1 MMSYLG
7 IDIGGSGIKGALV
20 DVETGQLLTERRR
33 LPTPEKAKPN
43 DCAEVVR
50 ELVLDFEYTGV
61 IGCGFPAVVQPGVAK
76 TAANVHENWI
86 GTNINLLINEVT
98 GCRTYALNDADAAG
112 MAEMA
117 FGAGC
122 NANRGVVSV
131 ITLGTGIGTA
141 LFNDGQ
147 LVPNTEFGHMKIRDK
162 DAETRAS
169 DAARQRKEMTWKK
182 YGARLSEYLTEVENL
197 FWPDLFII
205 GGGVSKKADE
215 FFPMLK
221 IRTKIVPAQ
230 LLNQAGIVGAAVYA
244 SQQA

>member
-1 MMSYLG
+1 MSYLG

-61 IGCGFPAVVQPGVAK
+61 IGCGFPAVVQHGVAK

-86 GTNINLLINEVT
+86 GTNINLLLNEVT

-122 NANRGVVSV
+122 NANRGVVIV

>member
-61 IGCGFPAVVQPGVAK
+61 IGCGFPAVVQHGVAK

-122 NANRGVVSV
+122 NANRGVVIV

>member
-1 MMSYLG
+1 MAILG

-33 LPTPEKAKPN
+33 LPTPDKAKPN
-43 DCAEVVR
+43 DVAEVVH
-50 ELVLDFEYTGV
+50 ELVSYFEYTGV
-61 IGCGFPAVVQPGVAK
+61 IGCGFPAVVQHGVAR

-86 GTNINLLINEVT
+86 GMNVDDLLGKST
-98 GCRTYALNDADAAG
+98 GCRVFTLNDADAAG
-112 MAEMA
+112 IAEMA

-122 NANRGVVSV
+122 NAQKGVVIV

-141 LFNDGQ
+141 IFTDGR
-147 LVPNTEFGHMKIRDK
+147 LVPNTEFGHMKIRGK

-169 DAARQRKEMTWKK
+169 DAARQRKEMSWKK
-182 YGARLSEYLTEVENL
+182 YAARLQEYLTEVENL

-205 GGGVSKKADE
+205 GGGASKRADE
-215 FFPMLK
+215 FFPLLK

-244 SQQA
+244 SQQG

>member
-1 MMSYLG
+1 MAILG

-20 DVETGQLLTERRR
+20 DVENGQLLTERRR
-33 LPTPEKAKPN
+33 LPTPDKAKPN
-43 DCAEVVR
+43 DVAEVVH
-50 ELVLDFEYTGV
+50 ELVSYFEYTGV
-61 IGCGFPAVVQPGVAK
+61 IGCGFPAVVQHGVAR

-86 GTNINLLINEVT
+86 GTDVDDLLAKST
-98 GCRTYALNDADAAG
+98 GCRVHTLNDADAAG
-112 MAEMA
+112 IAEMA

-122 NANRGVVSV
+122 NAQKGVVIV

-141 LFNDGQ
+141 IFTDGR
-147 LVPNTEFGHMKIRDK
+147 LVPNTEFGHMKIRGK
-162 DAETRAS
+162 DAEARAS

-182 YGARLSEYLTEVENL
+182 YAARLQEYLTEVENL

-205 GGGVSKKADE
+205 GGGASKRADE
-215 FFPMLK
+215 FFPLLK

>member
-1 MMSYLG
+1 MAILG

-43 DCAEVVR
+43 DVAEVVA
-50 ELVLDFEYTGV
+50 ELVKYFDYTGV
-61 IGCGFPAVVQPGVAK
+61 VGCGFPAVVQHGVAR

-86 GTNINLLINEVT
+86 GTNVDELLGRVT
-98 GCRTYALNDADAAG
+98 GCRTFTINDADAAG
-112 MAEMA
+112 IAEMA

-122 NANRGVVSV
+122 NAQKGVVII

-141 LFNDGQ
+141 IFTDGH
-147 LVPNTEFGHMKIRDK
+147 LVPNTEFGHMKIRGK
-162 DAETRAS
+162 DAELRAS
-169 DAARQRKEMTWKK
+169 DAARQRKQMSWKK
-182 YGARLSEYLTEVENL
+182 YAARLQEYLIEVENL

-205 GGGVSKKADE
+205 GGGASKKADE
-215 FFPMLK
+215 FFPLLK

-244 SQQA
+244 SQQS

>member
-61 IGCGFPAVVQPGVAK
+61 IGCGFPAVVQHGVAK

-86 GTNINLLINEVT
+86 GTNINLLLNEVT

-122 NANRGVVSV
+122 NANRGVVIV

>member
-1 MMSYLG
+1 MSYLG

-50 ELVLDFEYTGV
+50 ELVMDFEYTGV
-61 IGCGFPAVVQPGVAK
+61 IGCGFPAVVQHGVAK

-86 GTNINLLINEVT
+86 GTNINLLLNEVT

-122 NANRGVVSV
+122 NANRGVVIV

>member
-61 IGCGFPAVVQPGVAK
+61 IGCGFPAVVQHGVAK

-86 GTNINLLINEVT
+86 GTNINLLLNEVT

-117 FGAGC
+117 LGAGC
-122 NANRGVVSV
+122 NANRGVVIV

-141 LFNDGQ
+141 LLNDGQ

-230 LLNQAGIVGAAVYA
+230 LLNQAVR
-244 SQQA
+244 S

>member
-1 MMSYLG
+1 MMAILG

-33 LPTPEKAKPN
+33 LPTPDKAKPN
-43 DCAEVVR
+43 DVAEVVH
-50 ELVLDFEYTGV
+50 ELVSYFEYTGV
-61 IGCGFPAVVQPGVAK
+61 IGCGFPAVVQHGVAR

-86 GTNINLLINEVT
+86 GMNVDDLLGKST
-98 GCRTYALNDADAAG
+98 GCRVFTLNDADAAG
-112 MAEMA
+112 IAEMA

-122 NANRGVVSV
+122 NAQKGVVIV

-141 LFNDGQ
+141 IFTDGR
-147 LVPNTEFGHMKIRDK
+147 LVPNTEFGHMKIRGK

-169 DAARQRKEMTWKK
+169 DAARQRKEMSWKK
-182 YGARLSEYLTEVENL
+182 YAARLQEYLTEVENL

-205 GGGVSKKADE
+205 GGGASKRADE
-215 FFPMLK
+215 FFPLLK

>member
-1 MMSYLG
+1 MAILG

-33 LPTPEKAKPN
+33 LPTPDKAKPN
-43 DCAEVVR
+43 DVAEVVH
-50 ELVLDFEYTGV
+50 ELVSYFEYTGV
-61 IGCGFPAVVQPGVAK
+61 IGCGFPAVVQHGVAR

-86 GTNINLLINEVT
+86 GTNVDDLLEKST
-98 GCRTYALNDADAAG
+98 GCRVYTLNDADAAG
-112 MAEMA
+112 IAEMA

-122 NANRGVVSV
+122 NAQKGVVIV

-141 LFNDGQ
+141 IFTDGR
-147 LVPNTEFGHMKIRDK
+147 LVPNTEFGHMKIRGK

-169 DAARQRKEMTWKK
+169 DAARQRKEMTWMK
-182 YGARLSEYLTEVENL
+182 YAARLQEYLTEVENL

-205 GGGVSKKADE
+205 GGGASKRADE
-215 FFPMLK
+215 FFPLLK

>member
-1 MMSYLG
+1 MATLG

-43 DCAEVVR
+43 DVAEVVR
-50 ELVLDFEYTGV
+50 ELVGYFEYTGV
-61 IGCGFPAVVQPGVAK
+61 IGCGFPAVVQHGVAR

-86 GTNINLLINEVT
+86 GTNVDELLGRVT
-98 GCRTYALNDADAAG
+98 GCRVYTINDADAAG
-112 MAEMA
+112 IAEMA

-122 NANRGVVSV
+122 NAQKGVVIV
-131 ITLGTGIGTA
+131 VTLGTGIGTA
-141 LFNDGQ
+141 IFTDGH
-147 LVPNTEFGHMKIRDK
+147 LVPNTEFGHMKIRGK
-162 DAETRAS
+162 DAEARAS

-182 YGARLSEYLTEVENL
+182 YAARLQEYLVEMENL

-205 GGGVSKKADE
+205 GGGASKRADE
-215 FFPMLK
+215 FFPLLK

-230 LLNQAGIVGAAVYA
+230 LLNQAGIIGAAVYA
-244 SQQA
+244 SQQG

>member
-1 MMSYLG
+1 MSYLG